1 MATFEGLKETLSR
14 VAEYAREK
22 TDLAV
27 NTGKMAI
34 ELNRAKADAN
44 AARIQLADLVMDKYV
59 GGQIADEEIAALCAE
74 IEDADEQIVEMTLAL
89 DAIRQET
96 VDGLRSVS
104 DTVSNTVTGAV
115 NSIFKKEA
123 DTGLVCPACGAA
135 LKEEFAFCP
144 ACGCGIETVDDIVE
158 EAEAEAEAADA
169 TFGYCNGEC
178 EGCGGC
184 DYEEDCDN
192 MRCALCSNCGDTI
205 CFDEEMD
212 PEKIV
217 CPACGTPLVG
227 PVDEE

>member
-1 MATFEGLKETLSR
+1 MANFDTLKETLSR

-59 GGQIADEEIAALCAE
+59 GGQIADEEIAALCAKRRT
-74 IEDADEQIVEMTLAL
+74 DKLADKPL

-123 DTGLVCPACGAA
+123 DTGLVCPSCGAA

-184 DYEEDCDN
+184 DVEYYEEGMENVNIDLERDP
-192 MRCALCSNCGDTI
+192 
-205 CFDEEMD
+205 FEPEEND
-212 PEKIV
+212 GEDIV
-217 CPACGTPLVG
+217 CDETEEYDGEEPAC
-227 PVDEE
+227 E

>member
-1 MATFEGLKETLSR
+1 MANFDSLKETLNR

-59 GGQIADEEIAALCAE
+59 GGFITDEEITALCAE
-74 IEDADEQIVEMTLAL
+74 IEDADEQIAEMTLAL

-96 VDGLRSVS
+96 VDGLRSVGDS
-104 DTVSNTVTGAV
+104 VSSTVTGAV
-115 NSIFKKEA
+115 NSIFRKEA
-123 DTGLVCPACGAA
+123 DDALVCPSCGAA

-144 ACGCGIETVDDIVE
+144 ACGCGLEAVDDIVE
-158 EAEAEAEAADA
+158 EAEIDAADA

-184 DYEEDCDN
+184 EVEYCEE
-192 MRCALCSNCGDTI
+192 AA
-205 CFDEEMD
+205 EEA
-212 PEKIV
+212 P
-217 CPACGTPLVG
+217 C
-227 PVDEE
+227 EENTCE